1 MGERRS
7 QSPSILIVGAGP
19 TGLILALVLARNGVP
34 FRIIE
39 KDKTTHLG
47 QRGPG
52 IQARTQELLSFAGV
66 LEDVLKIAQ
75 DLAPARMYK
84 LGQAVPEAVAPR
96 TQMEPSP
103 SRPMAK
109 GVMIGQSRLCALLTD
124 RLAKDHGVH
133 VETNT
138 ALRGLEQHPDKVTV
152 SLANTGEDGTE
163 VVETSDV
170 DWVVGSDGARGT
182 VRKLLGLSFHGDQHA
197 GRWVVADVRMQK
209 PWTDATRFQYW
220 FGHPR
225 ERCLMVRPTEF
236 DTPDLAQATIVG
248 DGIDTTYLAAH
259 PEEFLRVAHDIISD
273 PAIKLAKVDW
283 ISEYR
288 PSSRMVDRFSEGR
301 VFVAGDAAH
310 IHPPTGGQ
318 GLNSGVQDAVNLG
331 WKLALVAKGLAPTSL
346 LSSYNEERLPVIREV
361 LQLAGGL
368 WTKMRSEEMK
378 AFKRDS
384 AVYMLEINYR
394 WSEAVVDERLVGEQK
409 KESVFRAYYG
419 NDDGV
424 RAGDRAPEAPGLKV
438 VRAGEGYTLHP
449 GEETSLFKLF
459 KLTTHTVLLFV
470 PAATHSAAFA
480 DIQEALCGFPA
491 GTAQVVVV
499 LPEAFT
505 GEPTFGEEVDL
516 VLHDKEGHA
525 FRHYGCPVGDGSEQ
539 TVVVVRPDSYVGAYT
554 TKADD
559 VHRYLKVVFGE
570 CVGEK
575 A

>member
-1 MGERRS
+1 MISQQPGVRERSEVAFHTEDQPQNQDVPAAKSSNASLRRMISGVNSGNDKSPPTSQKNDVELEYDLQQIQQTEMSKLIETSSIPPARDS
-7 QSPSILIVGAGP
+7 QSERERCGSKLSTWACTMAILIHTLPQLTPSPLAIP
-19 TGLILALVLARNGVP
+19 TEVPRAAVDVDGKGKEKEGRSRQPPLLPTHFKFVRQHRTILNAATAALPLP
-34 FRIIE
+34 
-39 KDKTTHLG
+39 TTQHITFDSAM
-47 QRGPG
+47 RRREV
-52 IQARTQELLSFAGV
+52 RTQELLSFAGV
-66 LEDVLKIAQ
+66 LEDVLEIAQ

-109 GVMIGQSRLCALLTD
+109 GVMIGQSRLCALLAD

-152 SLANTGEDGTE
+152 SLAKTGEDGME
-163 VVETSDV
+163 VVEKSDV
-170 DWVVGSDGARGT
+170 DWVVGA

-197 GRWVVADVRMQK
+197 GRWVVADVRMQQ

-273 PAIKLAKVDW
+273 PAIKLAKVEW

-310 IHPPTGGQ
+310 VHPPTGGQ

-346 LSSYNEERLPVIREV
+346 LSRQTITIH
-361 LQLAGGL
+361 A
-368 WTKMRSEEMK
+368 
-378 AFKRDS
+378 
-384 AVYMLEINYR
+384 
-394 WSEAVVDERLVGEQK
+394 
-409 KESVFRAYYG
+409 
-419 NDDGV
+419 
-424 RAGDRAPEAPGLKV
+424 
-438 VRAGEGYTLHP
+438 
-449 GEETSLFKLF
+449 ET
-459 KLTTHTVLLFV
+459 
-470 PAATHSAAFA
+470 
-480 DIQEALCGFPA
+480 
-491 GTAQVVVV
+491 
-499 LPEAFT
+499 
-505 GEPTFGEEVDL
+505 
-516 VLHDKEGHA
+516 
-525 FRHYGCPVGDGSEQ
+525 
-539 TVVVVRPDSYVGAYT
+539 
-554 TKADD
+554 
-559 VHRYLKVVFGE
+559 
-570 CVGEK
+570 
-575 A
+575 